1 MDEVMPTLGGNVIRV
16 EDENKHRKHIC
27 YKCGNEIPHHVT
39 TWFGSVCLICKENE
53 SKRKAIKG

>member
-1 MDEVMPTLGGNVIRV
+1 MPTLGGNVIRV